1 MKKRGEKE
9 GDIKQHPRGQKAL
22 LCVRREKER
31 KRERERRHHQD
42 DDDQEECIPKRI
54 HA

>member
-22 LCVRREKER
+22 LNAFEER
-31 KRERERRHHQD
+31 KRERERRHHHQKTTN
-42 DDDQEECIPKRI
+42 DDQEES
-54 HA
+54 A